1 MLVLQ
6 NCNLIIIED
15 YLIISY
21 YLISNILFLKQ
32 TGARLVVH
40 DPGEWPLVA
49 EYGVDVKPDSFT
61 LTAITQVSKFV
72 FRSSHAMLLVH
83 VLSPYS

>member
-1 MLVLQ
+1 M
-6 NCNLIIIED
+6 
-15 YLIISY
+15 S
-21 YLISNILFLKQ
+21 FLSQ

-49 EYGVDVKPDSFT
+49 EYGVDVKPDTFT

-72 FRSSHAMLLVH
+72 FISSHPMLLIH
-83 VLSPYS
+83 VQFPHS

>member
-1 MLVLQ
+1 M
-6 NCNLIIIED
+6 I
-15 YLIISY
+15 
-21 YLISNILFLKQ
+21 Q

-49 EYGVDVKPDSFT
+49 EYGVDVKPDTFT
-61 LTAITQVSKFV
+61 LTAITQVSKYILDI
-72 FRSSHAMLLVH
+72 SHPIKLMLVL

>member
-6 NCNLIIIED
+6 NCNLFIIIED

-21 YLISNILFLKQ
+21 YLISNILFLNQ

-49 EYGVDVKPDSFT
+49 EYGVDVKPDTFT
-61 LTAITQVSKFV
+61 LTAITQV
-72 FRSSHAMLLVH
+72 RISSIL
-83 VLSPYS
+83 

>member
-1 MLVLQ
+1 MILSYHILP
-6 NCNLIIIED
+6 
-15 YLIISY
+15 SY
-21 YLISNILFLKQ
+21 YLISNVLFFNQ

>member
-1 MLVLQ
+1 MKTF
-6 NCNLIIIED
+6 IIIED

-72 FRSSHAMLLVH
+72 FRSSHAMQN
-83 VLSPYS
+83 Y